1 MRILHLSASKVV
13 YFPVELVRCLEKL
26 ILIKKNETLKVASV
40 FTVKLLPKDIQQL
53 ALFLDVDGTL
63 YEIENCPSLIKHCF
77 KLLKKLQTIRNRLGG
92 ALALVSGRSLD
103 DLDRIFENDKISVAG
118 NHGAQLRDALQLKEH
133 QGNTGNIKVIEYKIQ
148 ELLNGQKNIEIENK
162 GSNLTVHFRNS
173 TIDRKE
179 INKIMLEIVKYE
191 PKLILLEGK
200 EVLEVKPLSHNKGTA
215 ISYYMKTKPFI
226 KRRPIFIGD
235 DISDEDGFET
245 VNKIGGWS
253 VRVGNYKRSKANFFL
268 PNVKSVHE
276 IMEQLLKSR

>member
-1 MRILHLSASKVV
+1 MASQ
-13 YFPVELVRCLEKL
+13 
-26 ILIKKNETLKVASV
+26 
-40 FTVKLLPKDIQQL
+40 FTVKILPKDIQQI

-63 YEIENCPSLIKHCF
+63 YDIENSPSLIKPCF
-77 KLLKKLQTIRNRLGG
+77 KLQKKLQTIRNRLGG
-92 ALALVSGRSLD
+92 ALALISGRSLD

-118 NHGAQLRDALQLKEH
+118 NHGAQLRDTLRLKEY
-133 QGNTGNIKVIEYKIQ
+133 QAESGKIKGIAYKIS

-162 GSNLTVHFRNS
+162 GSNLTIHFRNS
-173 TIDRKE
+173 TIDRRE
-179 INKIMLEIVKYE
+179 INRIIMKLVKCD
-191 PKLILLEGK
+191 PSLTFLKGK

-215 ISYYMKTKPFI
+215 ISYFMKTKPFI

>member
-1 MRILHLSASKVV
+1 MKYLEIKFKMYMLNGKCLIIQIILYLNI
-13 YFPVELVRCLEKL
+13 LECIESITSIYLK
-26 ILIKKNETLKVASV
+26 IKGIA
-40 FTVKLLPKDIQQL
+40 
-53 ALFLDVDGTL
+53 
-63 YEIENCPSLIKHCF
+63 
-77 KLLKKLQTIRNRLGG
+77 
-92 ALALVSGRSLD
+92 
-103 DLDRIFENDKISVAG
+103 
-118 NHGAQLRDALQLKEH
+118 
-133 QGNTGNIKVIEYKIQ
+133 YKIG
-148 ELLNGQKNIEIENK
+148 ELLNGKKNIEIENK

>member
-1 MRILHLSASKVV
+1 M
-13 YFPVELVRCLEKL
+13 
-26 ILIKKNETLKVASV
+26 ASV

-63 YEIENCPSLIKHCF
+63 YEIENSPSLIKPCF
-77 KLLKKLQTIRNRLGG
+77 KLQKKLQTIRNRLGG
-92 ALALVSGRSLD
+92 ALALISGRSLD

-118 NHGAQLRDALQLKEH
+118 NHGAQLRDTLRLKEY
-133 QGNTGNIKVIEYKIQ
+133 QADPGKIKGIAHKIY
-148 ELLNGQKNIEIENK
+148 ELLDEQKNIEFENK

-179 INKIMLEIVKYE
+179 INKIIKELVKSE
-191 PKLILLEGK
+191 PKLTFLKGK

-215 ISYYMKTKPFI
+215 ISYFMSTKPFI

-235 DISDEDGFET
+235 DVSDEDGFET
-245 VNKIGGWS
+245 VNKKGGWS
-253 VRVGNYKRSKANFFL
+253 VRVGNNKRSKANFFL

-276 IMEQLLKSR
+276 MMKQLLKLR

>member
-1 MRILHLSASKVV
+1 M
-13 YFPVELVRCLEKL
+13 VRCLEKL

-63 YEIENCPSLIKHCF
+63 YEIENSPSLIKPCF
-77 KLLKKLQTIRNRLGG
+77 KLQKKLQTIRNRLGG
-92 ALALVSGRSLD
+92 ALALISGRSLD

-118 NHGAQLRDALQLKEH
+118 NHGAQLRDTLRLKEY
-133 QGNTGNIKVIEYKIQ
+133 QADPGKIKGIAYKISK
-148 ELLNGQKNIEIENK
+148 LLNGKKNIEIENK

-179 INKIMLEIVKYE
+179 INKKIMELVKHE
-191 PKLILLEGK
+191 PKLTFLKGK
-200 EVLEVKPLSHNKGTA
+200 EVLEVNPLTHNKGTA
-215 ISYYMKTKPFI
+215 ISYFMRTKPFI

-235 DISDEDGFET
+235 DVSDEDGFET
-245 VNKIGGWS
+245 VNKKGGWS
-253 VRVGNYKRSKANFFL
+253 VRVGNNKRSKANFFL

-276 IMEQLLKSR
+276 MMKQLLKLR

>member
-1 MRILHLSASKVV
+1 MASQ
-13 YFPVELVRCLEKL
+13 
-26 ILIKKNETLKVASV
+26 
-40 FTVKLLPKDIQQL
+40 FTVKILPKDIQQV

-63 YEIENCPSLIKHCF
+63 YDIENSPSLIKPCF
-77 KLLKKLQTIRNRLGG
+77 RLQKKLHTIRNRLGG
-92 ALALVSGRSLD
+92 ALGLISGRSLD
-103 DLDRIFENDKISVAG
+103 DLDRIFDNNKIPVAG
-118 NHGAQLRDALQLKEH
+118 NHGAQLKDALRTKEYPAD
-133 QGNTGNIKVIEYKIQ
+133 TGNIKGIAQKIK

-245 VNKIGGWS
+245 VNKKGGWS

>member
-1 MRILHLSASKVV
+1 M
-13 YFPVELVRCLEKL
+13 
-26 ILIKKNETLKVASV
+26 ASV

-63 YEIENCPSLIKHCF
+63 YEIENSPSLIKPCF
-77 KLLKKLQTIRNRLGG
+77 KLQKKLQTIRNRLGG
-92 ALALVSGRSLD
+92 ALALISGRSLD
-103 DLDRIFENDKISVAG
+103 DLDRIFDNNKIPLAG
-118 NHGAQLRDALQLKEH
+118 NHGAQLRDALRTNEYQAESGK
-133 QGNTGNIKVIEYKIQ
+133 IKKIAYKIS
-148 ELLNGQKNIEIENK
+148 ELLNGKKNIEIENK

-215 ISYYMKTKPFI
+215 ISYFMRTKPFI

-235 DISDEDGFET
+235 DVTDEDGFET
-245 VNKIGGWS
+245 VNKKGGWS
-253 VRVGNYKRSKANFFL
+253 VRVGNYRRSKAKFFL

-276 IMEQLLKSR
+276 VMKQLLKSR